1 MTIVYIHGASATSDS
16 FNYIRQS
23 IGRQSDVVI
32 NYDSRNGFEKN
43 LKDIK
48 DILDS
53 EEKVFFIA
61 HSLGGIYALH
71 LADFFPNKILGAVT
85 LSTPYGGAEI
95 ADVAK
100 YFLPYSRLLKDI
112 GPNSWAMKHSRNIQ
126 TLPKWTNVVTIKG
139 DAPWVPGKND
149 GVVTIA
155 SQQYRK
161 DIMELVEVDYNHYEV
176 VLSDKVIEIIKERL
190 PK

>member
-1 MTIVYIHGASATSDS
+1 
-16 FNYIRQS
+16 
-23 IGRQSDVVI
+23 
-32 NYDSRNGFEKN
+32 
-43 LKDIK
+43 
-48 DILDS
+48 
-53 EEKVFFIA
+53 
-61 HSLGGIYALH
+61 
-71 LADFFPNKILGAVT
+71 
-85 LSTPYGGAEI
+85 
-95 ADVAK
+95 
-100 YFLPYSRLLKDI
+100 
-112 GPNSWAMKHSRNIQ
+112 MKHSRNIQ